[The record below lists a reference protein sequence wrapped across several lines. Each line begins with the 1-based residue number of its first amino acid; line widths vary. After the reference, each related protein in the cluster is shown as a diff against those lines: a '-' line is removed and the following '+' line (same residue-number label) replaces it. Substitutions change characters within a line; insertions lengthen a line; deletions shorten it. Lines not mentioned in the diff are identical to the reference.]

1 LDIRSK
7 AWHRVESDGSII
19 RESNIENDDFEEWL
33 AAYETELRE
42 GVQKRF
48 GLADVNSHKSRSS
61 DESLPDKD
69 QGTLPTS

>member
-1 LDIRSK
+1 MK
-7 AWHRVESDGSII
+7 
-19 RESNIENDDFEEWL
+19 NCDFEEWR

-48 GLADVNSHKSRSS
+48 GLVDVDCDKSRRS

>member
-1 LDIRSK
+1 L
-7 AWHRVESDGSII
+7 HGPII
-19 RESNIENDDFEEWL
+19 TESNIENSDFEEWL

-48 GLADVNSHKSRSS
+48 GLADVNSDKSRRS